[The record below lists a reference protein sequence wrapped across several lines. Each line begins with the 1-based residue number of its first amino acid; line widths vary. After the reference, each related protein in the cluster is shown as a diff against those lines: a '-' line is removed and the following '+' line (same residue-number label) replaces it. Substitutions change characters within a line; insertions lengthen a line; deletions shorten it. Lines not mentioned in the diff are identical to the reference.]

1 MSFFAILYLPL
12 YPLQENEMPSYSLV
26 QNEMYFFNLTKEK
39 HFPLTQ
45 AEFLCELE
53 TIKVG
58 KLLQISQLYKIQL

>member
-1 MSFFAILYLPL
+1 M

-26 QNEMYFFNLTKEK
+26 QKEK
-39 HFPLTQ
+39 HLPLTQ

-58 KLLQISQLYKIQL
+58 KLLQISQLYKIQ